1 MSRHPTPSTECQRC
15 KIKSHVLQN
24 IKVHLRPLFPPWV
37 MTIVPAV
44 AALLTRYLTLEWE
57 KVYYFLTF
65 YFATQAAQHSPSAT
79 QAEALASPSV
89 LKLIW
94 EDKHKNSSRWNE
106 HSIILMTFWVW
117 WKNLCTWD
125 VGERIY
131 VVFLRAHLHYTICL
145 HVVKGTAPTFLLQM
159 FLCQLFILQR
169 RALPVSICPQ
179 SCSAPARLIVLPK
192 SSMFSH
198 FSSCSSYFGAALL
211 LVAYLDLQLNLEGPD
226 ESLAPSAVG
235 DRLASLTKII
245 LAKSSIFSRLTLT
258 FSCIYVWEENTKGS
272 MSQIT

>member
-1 MSRHPTPSTECQRC
+1 MS
-15 KIKSHVLQN
+15 
-24 IKVHLRPLFPPWV
+24 
-37 MTIVPAV
+37 
-44 AALLTRYLTLEWE
+44 
-57 KVYYFLTF
+57 
-65 YFATQAAQHSPSAT
+65 
-79 QAEALASPSV
+79 
-89 LKLIW
+89 
-94 EDKHKNSSRWNE
+94 
-106 HSIILMTFWVW
+106 FWVW
-117 WKNLCTWD
+117 WKNLWTWD

-145 HVVKGTAPTFLLQM
+145 HVAKGTAPTFLLQM

-192 SSMFSH
+192 SSMLSH

-235 DRLASLTKII
+235 GRLASLTSWRSRPSPPVSPSPSPVYII
-245 LAKSSIFSRLTLT
+245 
-258 FSCIYVWEENTKGS
+258 WEENTKGS
-272 MSQIT
+272 ISQITWIGRSRGRSAA